1 MNKELAEERCN
12 ELIKKIEEDITNASK
27 IKNEIRKRRIDIPKK
42 EEITISK
49 SNEYEEI
56 ETEEIEDEY
65 EEEVSFFLD
74 NYRKIRDDFEDIEL
88 YSILPSRKH
97 NEYKRILIRL
107 QLESIKE
114 IKEINDLIIE
124 ENLKDKDLEE
134 YNLLIDKEKRKI
146 NCLKKLLKEEVIEE
160 DNDINNN
167 IILVPTLSGNIRI
180 IDELEHIPEDYY
192 DGFKELINSIIDG
205 TFKNVKSFKNNIK
218 LQGLSEVKLFKIR
231 IVFTRLSSNTYALI
245 TAFIKKSDNDKLYK
259 ESLISKVNDYHQI
272 EKQLKVLIEDEEFL
286 EENNKQVENLI
297 NLLSK
302 EENIKEYI
310 KDDIND

>member
-27 IKNEIRKRRIDIPKK
+27 IKNEIRKRRIDTPKK

-272 EKQLKVLIEDEEFL
+272 EKQLKVLIEDKEFL
-286 EENNKQVENLI
+286 EENNKQVEYLL

>member
-97 NEYKRILIRL
+97 NE
-107 QLESIKE
+107 
-114 IKEINDLIIE
+114 
-124 ENLKDKDLEE
+124 
-134 YNLLIDKEKRKI
+134 
-146 NCLKKLLKEEVIEE
+146 
-160 DNDINNN
+160 
-167 IILVPTLSGNIRI
+167 
-180 IDELEHIPEDYY
+180 
-192 DGFKELINSIIDG
+192 
-205 TFKNVKSFKNNIK
+205 
-218 LQGLSEVKLFKIR
+218 
-231 IVFTRLSSNTYALI
+231 
-245 TAFIKKSDNDKLYK
+245 
-259 ESLISKVNDYHQI
+259 
-272 EKQLKVLIEDEEFL
+272 
-286 EENNKQVENLI
+286 
-297 NLLSK
+297 
-302 EENIKEYI
+302 
-310 KDDIND
+310 